1 MDGAILLSSSEFKPI
16 SNSIAAALL
25 FDIGGADL
33 ETIDR
38 LLVETI
44 YFDSI
49 TESSENILRSENTKK
64 KLLSK
69 LQQKSLSSLIDEFR
83 SEGKSLSADY
93 FEERFSKVISAK
105 NASKIGPKFL
115 DTFSHRIAEH
125 ADLADAVVRLYA
137 PGIKQ
142 GDWPLN
148 NEALSTFERVLGQLN
163 GSAHHT
169 VVEEEETELV
179 EILLE
184 QDELKD
190 SVDTAEVEKN
200 PVENTSVNDA
210 LVADELGEQKE
221 DENLQDADLPEGI
234 TEVIPTLD
242 MEEEVNEAIDEALSR
257 ELAGELDESLI
268 EELNLQL
275 IDAEEEE
282 GDDTGS
288 SDEVELLG
296 DIVTEDE
303 SLNDSLVAEN
313 IDDDATGEYPS
324 YEEITLATE
333 EEAEEDSELEEEP
346 IEDLIAAA
354 LDEVAAQKAD
364 AASEEDAAQVEPIE
378 ELSEEAFEEEASE
391 EVSESV
397 EPFESLIEEEVAE
410 IEEPLEY
417 VAEDSL
423 ESEISG
429 EKESATEVAEAVT
442 DEEDIVVEE
451 EQFIENIEGDVD
463 VAEDEEE
470 EQLDSAFY
478 VELEKEINA
487 RLDKQLAEE
496 RYDMGGDMPGRFKHW
511 ERSGE
516 LEAFS
521 MQYQV
526 MPIRGM
532 RKIEQA
538 LTNNSLLY
546 ITGYPGNGK
555 STLISAYLNH
565 MVAGK
570 SLKPEEIFYYRFI
583 EGVSSFS
590 GFRESLIAFVAGL
603 LSKDTSDVEGSLE
616 VLLAETSAFYVIDDL
631 QNTADPRVYDLL
643 KIAREQIKRQ
653 NRFRRKMVLLGREV
667 HKIIRAEGDVFVYRG
682 LSNAESNAL
691 VRDLWRLDIMPPLRR
706 QACLKLLGNPQF
718 MTLFRNWWELEKH
731 TDTRAERF
739 VASMPAGE
747 MELAGYLNSNL
758 YEVLERSA
766 GRVNNFLKS
775 ISAFR
780 TVETEEFL
788 EEMYERSGGLDFQ
801 NQLED
806 LVEKYNLLIYHNLLG
821 RYQLSETMKRFYYHK
836 VGNAQMYRILHNRAA
851 RLYSNRFAKTNHVL
865 DATEA
870 AYHFTRT
877 DKEDEAAKI
886 IYSYVSVNEVS
897 EHYVDNVLDVLQRL
911 NFDSY
916 SEPELR
922 MQIFYARAR
931 LELQKRSFARAEE
944 DFNAC
949 LSFDLPNKIKAGVYY
964 GLAQI
969 YYATGDSK
977 AAIEYSHN
985 ALDFYAQAD
994 DKKGPADV
1002 YTTLIDVYTRHEE
1015 QASTLEILEKA
1026 IKAFREVEDVK
1037 READACD
1044 MVAGIFKENK
1054 DWERA
1059 LEYYQSSSKLY
1070 EQIGNVDKLAAALD
1084 SIGVI
1089 HKNRGQWDLAVKS
1102 HQQVLELKQADDDW
1116 RLVARACGRIG
1127 GILQFEEKWD
1137 EALEYYNRSQKLYK
1151 DNQDWKELARIH
1163 YQIGTVYRR
1172 QDENGVALGY
1182 YQSALELYQRLEDLQ
1197 GIAQCY
1203 GSIALIYRG
1212 QQDWEKALDT
1222 YNRSLKIHQKTGDM
1236 RQMADVH
1243 EQMADIFNMMGQHDE
1258 ALDLYATAAA
1268 AKEEINDHTSMADIL
1283 YRMGE
1288 IYGKRVEWE
1297 RSNEFYRKALEIFED
1312 TNNQR
1317 GMAKTYRAL
1326 GRGYQKVERWNE
1338 VLGFLQKSLETY
1350 QELNDKEGIAYSVYD
1365 IGNYYH
1371 DAGDWENALHYYSEV
1386 LPLFE
1391 EIDAVYNMAQA
1402 LGNISSIEFERKD
1415 HGNAIARQI
1424 EILLYFQTSEKSEL
1438 VERVLG
1444 NLVAC
1449 HQELG
1454 AETFQPILKSCL
1466 DRISEGGIS
1475 WGRHLIL
1482 PPDHAERIISSV
1494 FYNA

>member
-25 FDIGGADL
+25 FDIGGAGL

-49 TESSENILRSENTKK
+49 TESSEKILRSENTKK

-69 LQQKSLSSLIDEFR
+69 LQQKSLSSLINEFR
-83 SEGKSLSADY
+83 SEGKPLSADY
-93 FEERFSKVISAK
+93 FEERFSQVISAK
-105 NASKIGPKFL
+105 NASKIAPKFL
-115 DTFSHRIAEH
+115 DTFSNRIAEH
-125 ADLADAVVRLYA
+125 ADLADAVVRFYA

-142 GDWPLN
+142 GDWALN
-148 NEALSTFERVLGQLN
+148 NEALNTFERVLGQLN
-163 GSAHHT
+163 GSAYHAPS
-169 VVEEEETELV
+169 EQGETELV

-184 QDELKD
+184 QDEMQD
-190 SVDTAEVEKN
+190 SVEVVEAEKPSVEKA
-200 PVENTSVNDA
+200 SVNDA
-210 LVADELGEQKE
+210 LVADELVEQEE
-221 DENLQDADLPEGI
+221 DDHLDADLPEGI

-275 IDAEEEE
+275 IDAEEEDGE
-282 GDDTGS
+282 DL
-288 SDEVELLG
+288 SDLEEVELTG
-296 DIVTEDE
+296 DIVEE
-303 SLNDSLVAEN
+303 EIPLGSAEGV
-313 IDDDATGEYPS
+313 DDDATGEHPAYD
-324 YEEITLATE
+324 EILLATD
-333 EEAEEDSELEEEP
+333 EDVDEGSEDEEP
-346 IEDLIAAA
+346 IEDIIAAA
-354 LDEVAAQKAD
+354 LDEVAAKEAAEDDND
-364 AASEEDAAQVEPIE
+364 ASVEPIE
-378 ELSEEAFEEEASE
+378 ELLEEALEDESDTAVSDNTDHVEAAEDASE
-391 EVSESV
+391 EIDVADEDVDAADV
-397 EPFESLIEEEVAE
+397 EV
-410 IEEPLEY
+410 
-417 VAEDSL
+417 V
-423 ESEISG
+423 
-429 EKESATEVAEAVT
+429 
-442 DEEDIVVEE
+442 EEDVDEE
-451 EQFIENIEGDVD
+451 EQFIENLEGQI
-463 VAEDEEE
+463 AEDEDE

-496 RYDMGGDMPGRFKHW
+496 RYDMGADMPGRFKHW
-511 ERSGE
+511 DRSGE

-521 MQYQV
+521 MQSQV

-538 LTNNSLLY
+538 LSNNSLLY

-590 GFRESLIAFVAGL
+590 AFRESLVTFVAGI
-603 LSKDTSDVEGSLE
+603 LSKEAEEIEGSLE
-616 VLLAETSAFYVIDDL
+616 AFLAETSAFYVIDDL
-631 QNTADPRVYDLL
+631 QNTSDPRVYDLV
-643 KIAREQIKRQ
+643 KIAREQINRQ
-653 NRFRRKMVLLGREV
+653 NRFRRKMVLLGRDV
-667 HKIIRAEGDVFVYRG
+667 HKIVRAEDDVFVYRG

-691 VRDLWRLDIMPPLRR
+691 MRDLWRLDIMPPLRR
-706 QACLKLLGNPQF
+706 QACQKLLGNPQF
-718 MTLFRNWWELEKH
+718 MTLFRNWWEMETH

-739 VASMPAGE
+739 VASMPSGE
-747 MELAGYLNSNL
+747 MELAGYLNTNL

-851 RLYSNRFAKTNHVL
+851 RLYSNRFAKNNHVL

-886 IYSYVSVNEVS
+886 IYSYVSANEVS

-916 SEPELR
+916 SEPDLR

-949 LSFDLPNKIKAGVYY
+949 LTFELPDKIKAGVYY

-969 YYATGDSK
+969 YYSTGDSK

-985 ALDFYAQAD
+985 ALDFYAQAG

-1026 IKAFREVEDVK
+1026 IRAFKDVEDVK
-1037 READACD
+1037 READARD

-1054 DWERA
+1054 DWERS
-1059 LEYYQSSSKLY
+1059 LEYYQSSAKLY
-1070 EQIGNVDKLAAALD
+1070 EQIGNIDKLAAALD

-1089 HKNRGQWDLAVKS
+1089 HKNRGQWDLAVQS
-1102 HQQVLELKQADDDW
+1102 HQQVLELKEADDDW

-1288 IYGKRVEWE
+1288 IYGKRAEWE

-1338 VLGFLQKSLETY
+1338 VLGFLQKSLDTY
-1350 QELNDKEGIAYSVYD
+1350 QELNDKEGVAYSVYD